1 MKSGVEVL
9 SCCKD
14 SLTKPRKWPMIPAM
28 TNEIATE
35 MKAMGAR
42 ARAAY
47 QMLADATNAD
57 KDMALVVAARCL
69 REYTTDILAA
79 NEKDIVF
86 GREKGLSEAMIDR
99 LTLDAKRIEAMASGL
114 ETIVTLPDPV
124 NRVIDEWDR
133 PNGLKLQRVSVPL
146 GVIGIIYESRPN
158 VTADAA
164 GLCIKSGNAAILR
177 GGSESLHS
185 SAAIVKCIQ
194 EGLKAAGL
202 PLDAVQLVATR
213 DRAAVGEM
221 LTMNGLIDVIVPR
234 GGKSLTERV
243 YKESR
248 IPTILHLDGN
258 CHVYVHKDADVDMA
272 KDVLLNAKMRR
283 VGICGATESL
293 LIDESVVELVLP
305 VLAET
310 LIAAGCELRGDEKA
324 RAADSRIK
332 PATEEDWGTEYLAA
346 VISVKTVADVSE
358 AIAHINRYGSH
369 HTDAI
374 ITESKSAARKFLRG
388 VDSSIVVHNA
398 STQFA
403 DGGEFGFG
411 AEIGISTGRLH
422 ARGPVGAEQLTTY
435 KYVIHGT
442 GQTRP

>member
-1 MKSGVEVL
+1 METVKT
-9 SCCKD
+9 D
-14 SLTKPRKWPMIPAM
+14 MQ
-28 TNEIATE
+28 
-35 MKAMGAR
+35 AMGSR
-42 ARAAY
+42 ARVAY
-47 QMLADATNAD
+47 RLLAEAKNAE
-57 KDMALVVAARCL
+57 KDMALVIAARCL
-69 REYTTDILAA
+69 REYSADILAA
-79 NEKDIVF
+79 NEKDVAY
-86 GREKGLSEAMIDR
+86 GKEKGLSDAMIDR
-99 LTLDAKRIEAMASGL
+99 LKLDAKRIEGMAAGL
-114 ETIVTLPDPV
+114 ETIVTVPDPV
-124 NRVIDEWDR
+124 NRIIDEWQR
-133 PNGLKLQRVSVPL
+133 PNGLTLQRVSVPL

-185 SAAIVKCIQ
+185 SLAIVKCIH

-202 PLDAVQLVATR
+202 PVDAVQMVETR

-243 YKESR
+243 YQDSR

-258 CHVYVHKDADVDMA
+258 CHVYVNKDADVEMA
-272 KDVLLNAKMRR
+272 KSVLLNAKMRR
-283 VGICGATESL
+283 VGVCGAAESL
-293 LIDESVVELVLP
+293 LIDESVAAKMLPELVS
-305 VLAET
+305 VLAD
-310 LIAAGCELRGDEKA
+310 AGCELRGD
-324 RAADSRIK
+324 AASQKIDTRIK
-332 PATEEDWGTEYLAA
+332 PATEDDWGTEYLEA
-346 VISVKTVADVSE
+346 VISVKCVKDVDE
-358 AIAHINRYGSH
+358 AILHINHYGSH

-374 ITESKSAARKFLRG
+374 ITENKTTARQFLRG
-388 VDSSIVVHNA
+388 VDSAIVVHNA